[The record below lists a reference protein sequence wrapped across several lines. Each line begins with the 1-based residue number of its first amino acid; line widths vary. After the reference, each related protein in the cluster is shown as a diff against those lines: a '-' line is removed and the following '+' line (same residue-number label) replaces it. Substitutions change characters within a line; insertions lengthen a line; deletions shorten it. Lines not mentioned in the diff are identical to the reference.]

1 MSNEERLNYL
11 NIKIDNLIKLMKEF
25 LDYEYKE
32 LLIKENKISYL
43 SYENIFMQ
51 KIFLNANTFLNLSR
65 NKTSFVGY
73 EKRVLDIHSLNIILR
88 NIMETSVLYRNIYK
102 EKEENVKELKF
113 LIWKY
118 RSLFKVTRGNY
129 KNKNKKIYSENI
141 VYEQEV
147 RRQIEE
153 SLLYQKLKNKKE
165 IFDNKKN
172 RGSYLCDIK
181 SSQIIF
187 FTISEKI
194 NQYYNKFKEGEL
206 LYGYFSQYTHP
217 SYQSFNELG
226 TSHSESIE
234 SDWYNILL
242 SSCNSLMFTLCYF
255 LFDYTDNKNLD
266 FVSNKLLLEE
276 IKEFST
282 KTYL

>member
-1 MSNEERLNYL
+1 MSNEEKLNYL

-32 LLIKENKISYL
+32 LLIKENEISYL

-65 NKTSFVGY
+65 NKTSFIGY

-88 NIMETSVLYRNIYK
+88 NIMETSVLYRNIYT
-102 EKEENVKELKF
+102 EKEGNIKELKF

-147 RRQIEE
+147 RKQIEE

-187 FTISEKI
+187 FTISKKI

-226 TSHSESIE
+226 TFHSENIE
-234 SDWYNILL
+234 SDWYDILL
-242 SSCNSLMFTLCYF
+242 SSFNSLLFTLCYF
-255 LFDYTDNKNLD
+255 LFDYIDNKNLD
-266 FVSNKLLLEE
+266 FVSNKVLIEE
-276 IKEFST
+276 IKEFS
-282 KTYL
+282 KRSYL